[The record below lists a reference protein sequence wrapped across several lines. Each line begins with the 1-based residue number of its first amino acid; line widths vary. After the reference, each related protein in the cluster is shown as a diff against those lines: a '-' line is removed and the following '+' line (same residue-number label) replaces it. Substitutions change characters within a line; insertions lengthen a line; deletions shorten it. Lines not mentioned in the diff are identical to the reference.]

1 MAILDILHFPDD
13 RLRRKA
19 SEVEEVDD
27 GIRQL
32 IDDMFET
39 MYEAP
44 GIGLA
49 AVQVNIFERVIV
61 VDVSEDRTEP
71 LALINPEITRL
82 EGVEETDEGCL
93 SVPGIF
99 EKVKRADAITVK
111 ALNREGESIEINAD
125 GLLAVCIQHEID
137 HLDGKLFID
146 YLSELKRQRIK
157 KKLKKHQA
165 ADSGTARKSKII

>member
-19 SEVEEVDD
+19 QPVEAVDD
-27 GIRQL
+27 EIRQL

-39 MYEAP
+39 MYDAP

-49 AVQVNIFERVIV
+49 AIQVNDPRRVIV
-61 VDVSEDRTEP
+61 VDISEDRSQP
-71 LALINPEITRL
+71 VALVNPEITRL
-82 EGVEETDEGCL
+82 DGVEEMDEGCL

-99 EKVKRADAITVK
+99 EKVQRADSITVK
-111 ALNREGESIEINAD
+111 ALNRDGETMEMQAD

-146 YLSELKRQRIK
+146 YLSELKRQRIR
-157 KKLKKHQA
+157 KKLLKHKGA
-165 ADSGTARKSKII
+165 SPKAARKVI

>member
-19 SEVEEVDD
+19 TAVDVVD
-27 GIRQL
+27 SRIRQL

-61 VDVSEDRTEP
+61 VDVSEDRSEP

-82 EGVEETDEGCL
+82 EGVEEMDEGCL

-111 ALNREGESIEINAD
+111 ALNREGESIEMDAE

-165 ADSGTARKSKII
+165 TDSSSTRKSKII